1 MENTYSIKDLIN
13 LFLSK
18 LWLIILFAV
27 IGGAAGFCYTK
38 FCMPLQYSSHMS
50 MYVQC
55 YTSTSGPTDY
65 NDISKSKQLINTYI
79 EVLKDDAVMNAVGG
93 KLMNEFDEAVLAE
106 TFGSYQN
113 RISPS
118 SIRNCMRITSVT
130 DTSVLTVSATT
141 RSPEI
146 AAAICNDV
154 AEVAPKFLDDAIG
167 VGQIN
172 YIDTAKVYPNP
183 VGPNIKKN
191 TALGAIAGAMLM
203 ALIILVIDFFDNTF
217 KDPETLREKYKKAV
231 VGEIQDFT
239 TGRKKKGEDD
249 HFKLTDENIPFYITE
264 SYKSLRTNITFALAT
279 SDKKIF
285 AISSANPSEGKS
297 TVSANTAIALA
308 QGGNKVLLVD
318 ADMRKSVQ
326 HKIFDLK
333 NKKGLSTAVSKM
345 NSVEECII
353 RNVEDNLDV
362 MCAGPIPPN
371 PSELLASENMSQ
383 MLEKLSAEY
392 SAIVIDTPPIN
403 VVTDA
408 MELAR
413 NISGIILVTSYGKTT
428 VDDMDSAMKK
438 IEFANMNL
446 LGFILNGIKI
456 KKNGKYYSNYKYKS
470 VYGYGYGNDQEQDD
484 DDSSDSDKNDKSDSK
499 ENDKKDSKNNKKGKK
514 GGK

>member
-1 MENTYSIKDLIN
+1 
-13 LFLSK
+13 
-18 LWLIILFAV
+18 
-27 IGGAAGFCYTK
+27 
-38 FCMPLQYSSHMS
+38 
-50 MYVQC
+50 
-55 YTSTSGPTDY
+55 
-65 NDISKSKQLINTYI
+65 
-79 EVLKDDAVMNAVGG
+79 
-93 KLMNEFDEAVLAE
+93 
-106 TFGSYQN
+106 
-113 RISPS
+113 
-118 SIRNCMRITSVT
+118 
-130 DTSVLTVSATT
+130 
-141 RSPEI
+141 
-146 AAAICNDV
+146 
-154 AEVAPKFLDDAIG
+154 
-167 VGQIN
+167 
-172 YIDTAKVYPNP
+172 PNP

-217 KDPETLREKYKKAV
+217 KDPEALKEKYKKAV

-249 HFKLTDENIPFYITE
+249 HFKLTDGNIPFYITE

-470 VYGYGYGNDQEQDD
+470 VYGYGNDPEQDD
-484 DDSSDSDKNDKSDSK
+484 DNSSDSDKNNKSDSK

>member
-18 LWLIILFAV
+18 LWLIILLAV

-38 FCMPLQYSSHMS
+38 FCMPLQYSSHIS

-93 KLMNEFDEAVLAE
+93 KLMNEFDESVLTG
-106 TFGSYQN
+106 TFGAYQN

-118 SIRNCMRITSVT
+118 VIRNCMHITSVT

-141 RSPEI
+141 KSPEI
-146 AAAICNDV
+146 AAAICNDI

-203 ALIILVIDFFDNTF
+203 ALLILIIDFFDNTF

-231 VGEIQDFT
+231 VGEIQEYSS
-239 TGRKKKGEDD
+239 GKKKKGEDD
-249 HFKLTDENIPFYITE
+249 HFKLTDENVPFYITE
-264 SYKSLRTNITFALAT
+264 SYKSLRTNISFALAT

-285 AISSANPSEGKS
+285 AVSSANPSEGKS

-308 QGGNKVLLVD
+308 QGGNKVLLID
-318 ADMRKSVQ
+318 ADMRKSTQ
-326 HKIFDLK
+326 HKIFGLK

-345 NSVEECII
+345 DSIEDCIT
-353 RNVEDNLDV
+353 RNVVENLDV
-362 MCAGPIPPN
+362 ICSGPIPPN
-371 PSELLASENMSQ
+371 PSELLASDNMSEL
-383 MLEKLSAEY
+383 LEKLSAEY
-392 SAIVIDTPPIN
+392 SAIIIDTPPIN

-413 NISGIILVTSYGKTT
+413 NISGIILVTCYGKTSI
-428 VDDMDSAMKK
+428 DDMDAAMKK

-446 LGFILNGIKI
+446 LGFILNSIKT
-456 KKNGKYYSNYKYKS
+456 KKNGKYYSKYKYKA
-470 VYGYGYGNDQEQDD
+470 GYGYGNSAETEND
-484 DDSSDSDKNDKSDSK
+484 DDSEEDDDKVLKESNDNSK
-499 ENDKKDSKNNKKGKK
+499 KNKKGKK

>member
-18 LWLIILFAV
+18 LWLIILLAV

-38 FCMPLQYSSHMS
+38 FCMPLQYSSHIS

-93 KLMNEFDEAVLAE
+93 KLMNEFDESVLTE
-106 TFGSYQN
+106 TFGAYQN

-118 SIRNCMRITSVT
+118 VIRNCMHITSVT
-130 DTSVLTVSATT
+130 DTSVLTVSSTT
-141 RSPEI
+141 KSPEI
-146 AAAICNDV
+146 AAAICNDI

-203 ALIILVIDFFDNTF
+203 ALLILIIDFFDNTF

-231 VGEIQDFT
+231 VGEIQEYSS
-239 TGRKKKGEDD
+239 GKKKKGEDD
-249 HFKLTDENIPFYITE
+249 HFKLTDENVPFYITE
-264 SYKSLRTNITFALAT
+264 SYKSLRTNISFALAT

-285 AISSANPSEGKS
+285 AVSSANPSEGKS

-308 QGGNKVLLVD
+308 QGGNKVLLID
-318 ADMRKSVQ
+318 ADMRKSTQ
-326 HKIFDLK
+326 HKIFGLK

-345 NSVEECII
+345 DSIEDCIT
-353 RNVEDNLDV
+353 RNVVENLDV
-362 MCAGPIPPN
+362 ICSGPIPPN
-371 PSELLASENMSQ
+371 PSELLASDNMSEL
-383 MLEKLSAEY
+383 LEKLSAEY
-392 SAIVIDTPPIN
+392 SAIIIDTPPIN

-413 NISGIILVTSYGKTT
+413 NISGIILVTCYGKTSI
-428 VDDMDSAMKK
+428 DDMDAAMKK

-446 LGFILNGIKI
+446 LGFILNSIKT
-456 KKNGKYYSNYKYKS
+456 KKNGKYYSKYKYKA
-470 VYGYGYGNDQEQDD
+470 GYGYGNSAETEND
-484 DDSSDSDKNDKSDSK
+484 DDSEEDDDKVLKESNDNSK
-499 ENDKKDSKNNKKGKK
+499 KNKKGKK